1 MSKSRPPEPMRFSST
16 TTAFLG
22 AALLGLSRAPTQ
34 AFPILGPVKSS
45 ASIRRA
51 PEKHA
56 ADPCRHRCLFS
67 SPATAAEIEEGGPVT
82 GETRGACLLI
92 ESVAISRGSVPLIAN
107 ADLRVEPSQ
116 RWGVVGANGAGKSSL
131 LGAIT
136 GAVRLD
142 AGTAT
147 IGPKVKCGYLRQTA
161 VSGSVRTVAEEAASE
176 MSEINAAKRRMTELE
191 ARIADGDISDKT
203 MNALEK
209 ATDEF
214 ANAGGWEQDKTVAS
228 VLAGLGF
235 TPDDGSRLC
244 SEFSG
249 GWQMRIA
256 LARLLLSQPSLL
268 LLDEPSNHLDSTA
281 RDWLA
286 NYLSEY
292 EGSLVLVSHDVALLD
307 RAVNNIA
314 EVAGGTVLKYVGCS
328 YNKYLSQR
336 EERARAAQVEY
347 EKNVAEAARLQAFV
361 DRFGA
366 TATKASQAQS
376 RVKMIEKMR
385 SEGKLTPP
393 PTAIVGEKF
402 RPELVLPDPPKSLG
416 EDLITLKRAT
426 IGYEEG
432 APLLMDTSLT
442 IKRGMKI
449 ILRGP
454 NGAGKSTLMSAL
466 RGKLELLNGE
476 RIENEKLRLGTFTQD
491 LAQELDVT
499 ARAVELVTAHAREGA
514 FGDITISDQQARSVM
529 GRLGLSGDKPLRLVG
544 DLSGGEKARVALSMF
559 ALKASNVLMLDE
571 PSNHLDVECIAAL
584 SNALSRWGGKDGA
597 VVVVSHD
604 RAFCETVGFT
614 HVGTVVDGRLTLEER
629 SLRRSDWDLYDLNG
643 AAAAAGHHGEG
654 AGDPGSSKDNIEL
667 TPEEKQELRQK
678 QKRAFNAPKRVAK
691 LEDAIEKAELRITEL
706 DEEMMEVGNDVG
718 ALMDLTKLKEA
729 AQDKVLDMTNEW
741 EELSLLVEEMEA
753 C

>member
-1 MSKSRPPEPMRFSST
+1 V
-16 TTAFLG
+16 TAVKTEDDG
-22 AALLGLSRAPTQ
+22 
-34 AFPILGPVKSS
+34 PI
-45 ASIRRA
+45 
-51 PEKHA
+51 
-56 ADPCRHRCLFS
+56 
-67 SPATAAEIEEGGPVT
+67 T
-82 GETRGACLLI
+82 GDTRGACLLI
-92 ESVAISRGSVPLIAN
+92 ESVAISRGSVPLITDAN
-107 ADLRVEPSQ
+107 LRVEPSQ
-116 RWGVVGANGAGKSSL
+116 RWGIVGANGAGKSSL

-136 GAVRLD
+136 GAIRMD
-142 AGTAT
+142 EGMAM

-176 MSEINAAKRRMTELE
+176 MSAINTARSKMTDLE
-191 ARIADGDISDKT
+191 ARITDGDISDKT
-203 MNALEK
+203 INALEK

-214 ANAGGWEQDKTVAS
+214 ANAGGWNQDKTVAS

-235 TPDDGSRLC
+235 TPDDSFRMC

-256 LARLLLSQPSLL
+256 LARLLLSQPTLL

-292 EGSLVLVSHDVALLD
+292 DGSLVLVSHDIALLD

-314 EVAGGTVLKYVGCS
+314 EVAGGTVLEYVGCS
-328 YNKYLSQR
+328 YKKYLSQR
-336 EERARAAQVEY
+336 EERSRAAQVEY

-366 TATKASQAQS
+366 SATKASQAQS
-376 RVKMIEKMR
+376 RVKMIEKMK

-416 EDLITLKRAT
+416 EDLITLKRAK

-432 APLLMDTSLT
+432 SPLLMDTSLT

-466 RGKLELLNGE
+466 RGKLDLLSGE

-491 LAQELDVT
+491 LAQELDV
-499 ARAVELVTAHAREGA
+499 ASRAVDLVTAHAREGA
-514 FGDITISDQQARSVM
+514 FGDINISDQQARSVM

-584 SNALSRWGGKDGA
+584 SDALSNWGGKDGA
-597 VVVVSHD
+597 IVVVSHD

-614 HVGTVVDGRLTLEER
+614 HVGTVIDGGLILEER
-629 SLRRSDWDLYDLNG
+629 SLKYSDWDLYDLNG
-643 AAAAAGHHGEG
+643 AATAEGNHGEW
-654 AGDPGSSKDNIEL
+654 AKDPSSSKNEVNL
-667 TPEEKQELRQK
+667 TPEEKEELRRK
-678 QKRAFNAPKRVAK
+678 QKLAFNAPKRIAK
-691 LEDAIEKAELRITEL
+691 LEDAIEKAELRIAEL

-718 ALMDLTKLKEA
+718 ILTDLSKLKEA
-729 AQDKVLDMTNEW
+729 EHDKVWEMTNEW

-753 C
+753 H